1 MVEGCSH
8 KAVVESSSLS
18 ISTVL
23 VAQSGRA
30 EDCGS
35 LWHVFKSHLTP
46 QYTHIAQLFRAGIL
60 YIQGQGFKSLCEYM
74 NGLKIKRICKNCGK
88 EFDALAI
95 KVRQGKA
102 LFCCK
107 ECYNQYRKLNS
118 YDPKERNKLYQ
129 KKAKYG
135 LSEEEY
141 KHLFIKQNN
150 KCAIC
155 GESFDF
161 IVPVVDHNHNTGVVR
176 GLLCSK
182 CNTLLGMAKDN
193 ISILENAITYLK
205 KG

>member
-23 VAQSGRA
+23 VAQSGRV

-35 LWHVFKSHLTP
+35 LWHGFKSHLTP
-46 QYTHIAQLFRAGIL
+46 QYTHIAQLVI
-60 YIQGQGFKSLCEYM
+60 
-74 NGLKIKRICKNCGK
+74 
-88 EFDALAI
+88 AI

-118 YDPKERNKLYQ
+118 YDPKERNRLYQ

-135 LSEEEY
+135 LSEGEY

-161 IVPVVDHNHNTGVVR
+161 IVPVVDHNHSTGVVR